1 MSKPPVK
8 RLCSELS
15 PDHVSINMDDLDLS
29 DNVKI
34 KGLLR
39 EVLEEMGLNT
49 VNSQLVDINTSIK
62 QAKEAGEKA
71 QKMAKNNKTEI
82 DQLKS
87 DMDTMN
93 KLLQSER
100 QARIRAE
107 AHSRR
112 SNLRFYG
119 IPEKVRETDSDC
131 EQAVREV
138 VAEKMNISET
148 FPIERCHR
156 MGPRPQFSTT
166 VGSTAKNKPRPRPII
181 VKFTYFKDREKVW
194 RQKAALAG
202 SNIIVKEDFP
212 PELDERVNKMLPIF
226 LAAKKQPGITN
237 VRLVVDKLYLNGEMY
252 TVETIK
258 NLPEMLRPENLAT
271 RKNGDYTLFWRKE
284 SFLSN
289 FHPSPFMAEG
299 IEYSCVEQYYKAKMA
314 MMFKDE
320 EAHRRIMKSG
330 DPAQMKRI
338 PIKNFDPQLWSN
350 SCLETMEEGLYS
362 KFDQNPNLRDKLLQ
376 TAPTMLVEAS
386 PYDRFWGIGHS
397 MNDPKVND
405 NENWG
410 LNHLGKLL
418 VKIRQGMT

>member
-119 IPEKVRETDSDC
+119 IPEKVRETDSEC

-138 VAEKMNISET
+138 VAEKMNM
-148 FPIERCHR
+148 PQD
-156 MGPRPQFSTT
+156 GPQTS
-166 VGSTAKNKPRPRPII
+166 VL
-181 VKFTYFKDREKVW
+181 YYCW
-194 RQKAALAG
+194 QYC
-202 SNIIVKEDFP
+202 
-212 PELDERVNKMLPIF
+212 
-226 LAAKKQPGITN
+226 KKQTQTQT
-237 VRLVVDKLYLNGEMY
+237 Y
-252 TVETIK
+252 
-258 NLPEMLRPENLAT
+258 
-271 RKNGDYTLFWRKE
+271 
-284 SFLSN
+284 
-289 FHPSPFMAEG
+289 
-299 IEYSCVEQYYKAKMA
+299 
-314 MMFKDE
+314 
-320 EAHRRIMKSG
+320 
-330 DPAQMKRI
+330 
-338 PIKNFDPQLWSN
+338 N
-350 SCLETMEEGLYS
+350 SQIY
-362 KFDQNPNLRDKLLQ
+362 LLQ
-376 TAPTMLVEAS
+376 GS
-386 PYDRFWGIGHS
+386 
-397 MNDPKVND
+397 
-405 NENWG
+405 
-410 LNHLGKLL
+410 
-418 VKIRQGMT
+418 